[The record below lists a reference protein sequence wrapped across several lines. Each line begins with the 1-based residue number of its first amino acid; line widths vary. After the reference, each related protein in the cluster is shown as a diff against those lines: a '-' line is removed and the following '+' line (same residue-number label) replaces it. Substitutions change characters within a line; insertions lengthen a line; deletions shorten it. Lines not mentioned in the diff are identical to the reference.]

1 MSGFDKVVTSYAE
14 ALEGLEDNMT
24 IIAGGF
30 GLCGIPENLIK
41 EIKRRGTKGL
51 TIASNNAGTDGNG
64 LGLLLEDRQIKKMIS
79 SYVGEN
85 ALFEAQMMSG
95 ELEVELTPQGT
106 LAERM
111 RAGGAGIPAFYT
123 ATGYGTPVGE
133 GKEVREFNGRH
144 YILEEALQGDF
155 SIAKAWKADRCGNLM
170 FRKTARNF
178 NPMAIT
184 AGKISVVEVEEIVE
198 IGELD
203 PDEIHL
209 PGIYVNRLIKGTFEK
224 PIEQRTVRS
233 A

>member
-1 MSGFDKVVTSYAE
+1 VAGFDKVVTSYAE
-14 ALEGLEDNMT
+14 ALDGLEDNMT
-24 IIAGGF
+24 IISGGF

-41 EIKRRGTKGL
+41 EIKRKGTRGL
-51 TIASNNAGTDGNG
+51 TIASNNAGTDGKG
-64 LGLLLEDRQIKKMIS
+64 LGLLLEDKQIKKMIA

-85 ALFEAQMMSG
+85 AMFEAQLMNG

-106 LAERM
+106 LAEKM
-111 RAGGAGIPAFYT
+111 RAGGAGIPAFFT
-123 ATGYGTPVGE
+123 ATGYGTQVGD

-144 YILEEALQGDF
+144 YILEESLTGDF
-155 SIAKAWKADRCGNLM
+155 AIAKAWKADRFGNLM

-178 NPMAIT
+178 NPVAIT
-184 AGKISVVEVEEIVE
+184 AGKIAVVEVEEIVE
-198 IGELD
+198 VGELD

-209 PGIYVNRLIKGTFEK
+209 PGIYVNRLIQGTFEK

>member
-1 MSGFDKVVTSYAE
+1 MSSFDKVVDSYEA

-24 IIAGGF
+24 IVAGGF

-41 EIKRRGTKGL
+41 EIKRRGTRGL
-51 TIASNNAGTDGNG
+51 TVASNNAGTDGHG
-64 LGLLLEDRQIKKMIS
+64 LGLLLEDKQISKMIA

-85 ALFEAQMMSG
+85 ALFEAQLMNG

-106 LAERM
+106 LAEKM

-133 GKEVREFNGRH
+133 GKEVREFDGRH
-144 YILEEALQGDF
+144 YILEEAIKGDF
-155 SIAKAWKADRCGNLM
+155 SIAKAWKADRQGNLL

-184 AGKISVVEVEEIVE
+184 AGKIAVVEVEQIVE
-198 IGELD
+198 VGELD
-203 PDEIHL
+203 PDQIHL
-209 PGIYVNRLIKGTFEK
+209 PGIYVNRLIQGSFEK
-224 PIEQRTVRS
+224 NIENRTVRQD
-233 A
+233 

>member
-1 MSGFDKVVTSYAE
+1 VPGFDKVVTSYAE

-24 IIAGGF
+24 VIAGGF

-41 EIKRRGTKGL
+41 EIKRKRTTGL
-51 TIASNNAGTDGNG
+51 TIASNNAGVDGKG
-64 LGLLLEDRQIKKMIS
+64 LGLLLEDKQIKKMIA

-85 ALFEAQMMSG
+85 ALFMEQLLSG

-106 LAERM
+106 LAEKM

-133 GKEVREFNGRH
+133 GKEVREFGGRH
-144 YILEEALQGDF
+144 YIMEEALKGDF
-155 SIAKAWKADRCGNLM
+155 AIAKAWKADRYGNLM

-184 AGKISVVEVEEIVE
+184 AGKIAVVEVEEIVE
-198 IGELD
+198 VGELD

-209 PGIYVNRLIKGTFEK
+209 PGIYVNRLIQGTFAK
-224 PIEQRTVRS
+224 DIEQRTVRS

>member
-1 MSGFDKVVTSYAE
+1 MSSFDKVVDNYKA

-24 IIAGGF
+24 IVAGGF

-41 EIKRRGTKGL
+41 AIKRRGTRGL
-51 TIASNNAGTDGNG
+51 TVASNNAGTDGHG
-64 LGLLLEDRQIKKMIS
+64 LGLLLEDRQISKMIA

-106 LAERM
+106 LAEKM

-144 YILEEALQGDF
+144 YILETAIKGDF
-155 SIAKAWKADRCGNLM
+155 SIAKAWKADRQGNLL

-184 AGKISVVEVEEIVE
+184 AGKIAVVEVEEIVE
-198 IGELD
+198 VGELD

-209 PGIYVNRLIKGTFEK
+209 PGIYVNRLIQGSFEK
-224 PIEQRTVRS
+224 TIEKRTVRT

>member
-1 MSGFDKVVTSYAE
+1 MSGFDKVVTSYEE
-14 ALEGLEDNMT
+14 ALDGLEDNMT
-24 IIAGGF
+24 IISGGF

-41 EIKRRGTKGL
+41 EIKRKGTKGL
-51 TIASNNAGTDGNG
+51 IIASNNAGTDGHG
-64 LGLLLEDRQIKKMIS
+64 LGLLLEDKQIKKMIS

-85 ALFEAQMMSG
+85 ALFETQMMSG

-106 LAERM
+106 LAEKM

-144 YILEEALQGDF
+144 YILEDALNGDF
-155 SIAKAWKADRCGNLM
+155 SIAKAWKADRHGNLM

-178 NPMAIT
+178 NPSAIT
-184 AGKISVVEVEEIVE
+184 AGKIAVVEVEEIVE
-198 IGELD
+198 VGELD

-224 PIEQRTVRS
+224 TIEQRTARN